1 MNESLVAQRAG
12 RDPLVTDPLV
22 LDAVPGVRDDVDAP
36 DLAPALPGDHPAWQR
51 DVLSISGRARAVIAA
66 LRPVVVNVLHFWDHR
81 LGGILLGGRSLG
93 VDASGCYRL
102 R

>member
-1 MNESLVAQRAG
+1 MSDALAAQRAG
-12 RDPLVTDPLV
+12 LDPLIADPLG
-22 LDAVPGVRDDVDAP
+22 LDAVPGVRADIDAP
-36 DLAPALPGDHPAWQR
+36 DLIPALPGDHPAWQR

-66 LRPVVVNVLHFWDHR
+66 LRPLVVKVLHFWDHR
-81 LGGILLGGRSLG
+81 LGGITLGARTLG